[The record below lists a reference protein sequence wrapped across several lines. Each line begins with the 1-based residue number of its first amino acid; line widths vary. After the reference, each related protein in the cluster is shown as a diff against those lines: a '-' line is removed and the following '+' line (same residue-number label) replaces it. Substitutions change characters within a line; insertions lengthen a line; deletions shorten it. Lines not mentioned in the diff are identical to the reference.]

1 MQISEIRKKIS
12 NFAPK
17 FLNRSNTMTE
27 NARKILNTAQDYV
40 MITLGLFCYAFGFT
54 AFILPE
60 EIVIGSV
67 TGLSSLIHFWLGW
80 NVAVT
85 YYAINIILL
94 AIAFRSVGK
103 QFVLRTVIGATIAT
117 IMIGVLQPMFPKPI
131 IEQQT
136 FMNVI
141 LGAVLCGLG
150 LGVVFTH
157 NGSTG
162 GTDIIA
168 AMVAKYSTVSF
179 GRTMMYCDVLIIC
192 SSWLLF
198 HSIDKIVYGL
208 IFMVIYSVSAD
219 RVINNTRQSVQFQI
233 ISKKWQEIADNV
245 IKEAHRG
252 CTILDGTGWYTKDPV
267 KILMVMCRKH
277 ESVNIF
283 RIIKETDRE
292 AIITQSNVNG
302 VYGFGFDELK
312 VRVHNKKNDHTT
324 HHTIEDKKNTEN

>member
-1 MQISEIRKKIS
+1 MTDKTRKT
-12 NFAPK
+12 
-17 FLNRSNTMTE
+17 LNYV
-27 NARKILNTAQDYV
+27 KDYV
-40 MITLGLFCYAFGFT
+40 MITLGLLSYAFGFT

-60 EIVIGSV
+60 KIVIGSV
-67 TGLSSLIHFWLGW
+67 TGLSSLIHYWLGW
-80 NVAVT
+80 NVAMT
-85 YYAINIILL
+85 YYVINIILL
-94 AIAFRSVGK
+94 CIAFRSVGK
-103 QFVLRTVIGATIAT
+103 QFVLRTIIGATIST
-117 IMIGVLQPMFPKPI
+117 ICIGLLQPMFTAPI
-131 IEQQT
+131 VEGQP

-157 NGSTG
+157 GGSTG

-168 AMVAKYSTVSF
+168 AMVAKHSTISF

-208 IFMVIYSVSAD
+208 IFMVIYSVAAD
-219 RVINNTRQSVQFQI
+219 RVINNTRQSVQFLI
-233 ISKKWQEIADNV
+233 ISKRWQEIADNV
-245 IKEAHRG
+245 ISEAHRG
-252 CTILDGTGWYTKDPV
+252 CTILEGTGWYTKDEV
-267 KILMVMCRKH
+267 KIVMVMCRKH

-292 AIITQSNVNG
+292 AIITQSNVNS

-312 VRVHNKKNDHTT
+312 VRVHSKK
-324 HHTIEDKKNTEN
+324 TEEREQNS

>member
-1 MQISEIRKKIS
+1 MTDSTRKVIK
-12 NFAPK
+12 
-17 FLNRSNTMTE
+17 L
-27 NARKILNTAQDYV
+27 AQDYV
-40 MITLGLFCYAFGFT
+40 MITLGLFTYAFGFT

-60 EIVIGSV
+60 KIVIGSV

-80 NVAVT
+80 NVALT

-94 AIAFRSVGK
+94 CIAFRSVGK
-103 QFVLRTVIGATIAT
+103 QFVLRTIIGASIAT
-117 IMIGVLQPMFPKPI
+117 LFIGVLQPMFPEPI
-131 IEQQT
+131 VQQQT

-157 NGSTG
+157 GGSTG

-168 AMVAKYSTVSF
+168 AMVAKHSTISF

-192 SSWLLF
+192 SSYLLF

-208 IFMVIYSVSAD
+208 IYMVIYSVAAD
-219 RVINNTRQSVQFQI
+219 RVINNTRQSVQFMI
-233 ISKKWQEIADNV
+233 ISKKWQEISENI
-245 IKEAHRG
+245 IKVAHRG
-252 CTILDGTGWYTKDPV
+252 CTVLDGTGWYTKTPV
-267 KILMVMCRKH
+267 KIVMVMCRKH

-283 RIIKETDRE
+283 RIIKDTDRE

-312 VRVHNKKNDHTT
+312 VRGKAKKLPSSETV
-324 HHTIEDKKNTEN
+324 TENNTPS

>member
-1 MQISEIRKKIS
+1 
-12 NFAPK
+12 
-17 FLNRSNTMTE
+17 
-27 NARKILNTAQDYV
+27 
-40 MITLGLFCYAFGFT
+40 
-54 AFILPE
+54 
-60 EIVIGSV
+60 VIGSV
-67 TGLSSLIHFWLGW
+67 TGLSSLIHYWVGW
-80 NVAVT
+80 NVALT

-94 AIAFRSVGK
+94 CIAFRSVGK
-103 QFVLRTVIGATIAT
+103 QFVLRTIIGASISTLF
-117 IMIGVLQPMFPKPI
+117 IGVLQPMFSTPI

-168 AMVAKYSTVSF
+168 AMVAKHSTISF

-192 SSWLLF
+192 SSYLLF

-208 IFMVIYSVSAD
+208 IFMVIYSVAAD
-219 RVINNTRQSVQFQI
+219 RVINNTRQSVQFLI
-233 ISKKWQEIADNV
+233 ISKKWQQIADAINTA
-245 IKEAHRG
+245 AHRG
-252 CTILDGTGWYTKDPV
+252 CTILDGTGWYTKESV
-267 KILMVMCRKH
+267 KIIMVMCRKH

-292 AIITQSNVNG
+292 AIITQSNCNA

-312 VRVHNKKNDHTT
+312 VRVHSSKKKAVTGDTPNLPPSD
-324 HHTIEDKKNTEN
+324 NQ

>member
-1 MQISEIRKKIS
+1 
-12 NFAPK
+12 
-17 FLNRSNTMTE
+17 MTDKT
-27 NARKILNTAQDYV
+27 RKILNTAQDYV
-40 MITLGLFCYAFGFT
+40 MITLGLFFYAFGFT

-60 EIVIGSV
+60 KIVIGSV

-94 AIAFRSVGK
+94 CIAFRSVGK
-103 QFVLRTVIGATIAT
+103 QFVLRTILGASIAT
-117 IMIGVLQPMFPKPI
+117 FFIGVLQPMFPVPI
-131 IEQQT
+131 VEQQT

-150 LGVVFTH
+150 LGIVFTH

-168 AMVAKYSTVSF
+168 AMVAKYSTISF

-208 IFMVIYSVSAD
+208 IFMVIYSVAAD

-245 IKEAHRG
+245 ITEAHRG
-252 CTILDGTGWYTKDPV
+252 CTILEGTGWYTKAPV
-267 KILMVMCRKH
+267 KILLVMCRKH

-312 VRVHNKKNDHTT
+312 VRVHNKKAASKDDVKESTNNL
-324 HHTIEDKKNTEN
+324 KA

>member
-1 MQISEIRKKIS
+1 MNDK
-12 NFAPK
+12 
-17 FLNRSNTMTE
+17 T
-27 NARKILNTAQDYV
+27 RKILNTAKDYV
-40 MITLGLFCYAFGFT
+40 MITIGLFCYAFGFT

-60 EIVIGSV
+60 KIVIGSV

-103 QFVLRTVIGATIAT
+103 QFVLRTIIGASIAT
-117 IMIGVLQPMFPKPI
+117 ILIGVLQPMFPEPI
-131 IEQQT
+131 IQQQT

-141 LGAVLCGLG
+141 LGAVLCGMG
-150 LGVVFTH
+150 LGTVFTH

-208 IFMVIYSVSAD
+208 IFMVIYSVAAD

-245 IKEAHRG
+245 ISEAHRG
-252 CTILDGTGWYTKDPV
+252 CTILDGTGWYTKADV
-267 KILMVMCRKH
+267 KIVMVMCRKH

-283 RIIKETDRE
+283 RIIKQTDRE

-312 VRVHNKKNDHTT
+312 VRTRNKKKTT
-324 HHTIEDKKNTEN
+324 PAPGTQTEENPK

>member
-1 MQISEIRKKIS
+1 
-12 NFAPK
+12 
-17 FLNRSNTMTE
+17 MTE
-27 NARKILNTAQDYV
+27 KTRKVFNLAKDYV

-60 EIVIGSV
+60 KIVIGSV
-67 TGLSSLIHFWLGW
+67 TGLSSLIHFAVGW

-85 YYAINIILL
+85 YYAINIVLL

-103 QFVLRTVIGATIAT
+103 QFVLRTIIGATIST
-117 IMIGVLQPMFPKPI
+117 IFIGVLQPMFPTPI
-131 IEQQT
+131 VEQQT

-150 LGVVFTH
+150 LGTVFIH

-208 IFMVIYSVSAD
+208 IFMVIYSVTAD

-233 ISKKWQEIADNV
+233 ISKKWKEIADNV
-245 IKEAHRG
+245 ISEAHRG
-252 CTILDGTGWYTKDPV
+252 CTIMEGTGWYTKSDI
-267 KILMVMCRKH
+267 KIVMVMCRKH

-283 RIIKETDRE
+283 RIKETDRE

-312 VRVHNKKNDHTT
+312 VRVHKKPTEEHQQD
-324 HHTIEDKKNTEN
+324 NTDNPKA

>member
-1 MQISEIRKKIS
+1 MTDSTRKYIK
-12 NFAPK
+12 
-17 FLNRSNTMTE
+17 L
-27 NARKILNTAQDYV
+27 AQDYV
-40 MITLGLFCYAFGFT
+40 MITLGLFTYAFGFT

-60 EIVIGSV
+60 KIVIGSV
-67 TGLSSLIHFWLGW
+67 TGLSSLIHYWVGW
-80 NVAVT
+80 NVALT

-94 AIAFRSVGK
+94 CIAFRSVGK
-103 QFVLRTVIGATIAT
+103 QFVLRTIIGASISTLF
-117 IMIGVLQPMFPKPI
+117 IGVLQPMFPTPI

-168 AMVAKYSTVSF
+168 AMVAKHSTISF

-192 SSWLLF
+192 SSYLLF

-208 IFMVIYSVSAD
+208 IFMVIYSVAAD
-219 RVINNTRQSVQFQI
+219 RVINNTRQSVQFLI
-233 ISKKWQEIADNV
+233 ISKKWQQIADAINTA
-245 IKEAHRG
+245 AHRG
-252 CTILDGTGWYTKDPV
+252 CTILDGTGWYTKESV
-267 KILMVMCRKH
+267 KIIMVMCRKH

-292 AIITQSNVNG
+292 AIITQSNCNA

-312 VRVHNKKNDHTT
+312 VRVHSSKKKAVTGDTPNLPPSD
-324 HHTIEDKKNTEN
+324 NQ

>member
-1 MQISEIRKKIS
+1 MNDKTRK
-12 NFAPK
+12 A
-17 FLNRSNTMTE
+17 LNL
-27 NARKILNTAQDYV
+27 AKDYV
-40 MITLGLFCYAFGFT
+40 MITLGLFTYAFGFT

-60 EIVIGSV
+60 KIVIGSV

-80 NVAVT
+80 NVALT

-94 AIAFRSVGK
+94 CIAFRSVGK
-103 QFVLRTVIGATIAT
+103 QFVLLTIIGASISTFF
-117 IMIGVLQPMFPKPI
+117 IGVLQPMFPEPI
-131 IEQQT
+131 VQQQT

-157 NGSTG
+157 GGSTG

-168 AMVAKYSTVSF
+168 AMVAKHSTISF

-192 SSWLLF
+192 SSYLLF

-208 IFMVIYSVSAD
+208 IYMVIYSVAAD
-219 RVINNTRQSVQFQI
+219 RVINNTRQSVQFMI
-233 ISKKWQEIADNV
+233 ISNKWEDIASNIINV
-245 IKEAHRG
+245 AHRG
-252 CTILDGTGWYTKDPV
+252 CTILDGIGWYTKHPV
-267 KILMVMCRKH
+267 KIVLVMCRKH

-312 VRVHNKKNDHTT
+312 VRVHNKKPSEQPPQAGADNL
-324 HHTIEDKKNTEN
+324 KA

>member
-1 MQISEIRKKIS
+1 MTDSTRKYFNLAK
-12 NFAPK
+12 
-17 FLNRSNTMTE
+17 
-27 NARKILNTAQDYV
+27 DYV
-40 MITLGLFCYAFGFT
+40 MITFGLFCYAFGFT

-60 EIVIGSV
+60 KIVIGSV

-80 NVAVT
+80 NVAIT

-103 QFVLRTVIGATIAT
+103 QFVLRTIMGATIAT
-117 IMIGVLQPMFPKPI
+117 IFIGVLQPMFPTPI
-131 IEQQT
+131 VEQQT

-141 LGAVLCGLG
+141 LGAALCGIG
-150 LGVVFTH
+150 LGIVFTH

-179 GRTMMYCDVLIIC
+179 GRTMMYCDVFIIC
-192 SSWLLF
+192 SSYFLF

-208 IFMVIYSVSAD
+208 IFMLIYSVAAD

-312 VRVHNKKNDHTT
+312 VRVHNKKIDENSQLENDSN
-324 HHTIEDKKNTEN
+324 DPQQ

>member
-1 MQISEIRKKIS
+1 
-12 NFAPK
+12 
-17 FLNRSNTMTE
+17 
-27 NARKILNTAQDYV
+27 
-40 MITLGLFCYAFGFT
+40 MITFGLFCYAFGFT

-67 TGLSSLIHFWLGW
+67 TGLSSLIHFALGW

-85 YYAINIILL
+85 YYVINIILL

-103 QFVLRTVIGATIAT
+103 QFVLRTIIGATIST
-117 IMIGVLQPMFPKPI
+117 IFIGTLQPMFPTPI

-150 LGVVFTH
+150 LGTVFTH

-168 AMVAKYSTVSF
+168 AMVAKYSTISF

-208 IFMVIYSVSAD
+208 IFMVIYSVAAD
-219 RVINNTRQSVQFQI
+219 RVINNTRQSVQFLI
-233 ISKKWQEIADNV
+233 ISKKWKEIADNI

-252 CTILDGTGWYTKDPV
+252 CTVLDGTGWYTKAAV
-267 KILMVMCRKH
+267 KIVMVMCRKH
-277 ESVNIF
+277 ESVHIF

-292 AIITQSNVNG
+292 AIITQSNVNS

-312 VRVHNKKNDHTT
+312 VRIHNKKNATDAS
-324 HHTIEDKKNTEN
+324 IDQNSGNPPISE

>member
-1 MQISEIRKKIS
+1 
-12 NFAPK
+12 
-17 FLNRSNTMTE
+17 MTE
-27 NARKILNTAQDYV
+27 KTRKILNTAKDYV
-40 MITLGLFCYAFGFT
+40 MITLGLFSYAFGFT

-60 EIVIGSV
+60 KIVIGSV
-67 TGLSSLIHFWLGW
+67 TGLSSLIHFAVGW

-85 YYAINIILL
+85 YYVINIILL

-103 QFVLRTVIGATIAT
+103 QFVLRTIIGATIST
-117 IMIGVLQPMFPKPI
+117 IFIGVLQPMFPTPI
-131 IEQQT
+131 VEQQT

-150 LGVVFTH
+150 LGTVFTH

-208 IFMVIYSVSAD
+208 IFMVIYSVAAD

-233 ISKKWQEIADNV
+233 ISKKWKEIADN
-245 IKEAHRG
+245 IIQEAHRG
-252 CTILDGTGWYTKDPV
+252 CTVLEGTGWYTKTDV

-277 ESVNIF
+277 ESVHIF

-302 VYGFGFDELK
+302 VYGFGFDEMK
-312 VRVHNKKNDHTT
+312 VRVHNKKNDA
-324 HHTIEDKKNTEN
+324 EAPSAEQEPNES

>member
-1 MQISEIRKKIS
+1 
-12 NFAPK
+12 
-17 FLNRSNTMTE
+17 
-27 NARKILNTAQDYV
+27 
-40 MITLGLFCYAFGFT
+40 
-54 AFILPE
+54 
-60 EIVIGSV
+60 
-67 TGLSSLIHFWLGW
+67 
-80 NVAVT
+80 
-85 YYAINIILL
+85 
-94 AIAFRSVGK
+94 
-103 QFVLRTVIGATIAT
+103 
-117 IMIGVLQPMFPKPI
+117 MFPTPI

-208 IFMVIYSVSAD
+208 IFMVIYSVAAD

-233 ISKKWQEIADNV
+233 ISKKWQEIADNI

-252 CTILDGTGWYTKDPV
+252 CTILEGTGWYTKDAV
-267 KILMVMCRKH
+267 KIVMVMCRKH
-277 ESVNIF
+277 ESIHIF
-283 RIIKETDRE
+283 RIIKATDRE

-312 VRVHNKKNDHTT
+312 VRVHNKKTNEQTAPDNS
-324 HHTIEDKKNTEN
+324 DNLKA

>member
-1 MQISEIRKKIS
+1 
-12 NFAPK
+12 
-17 FLNRSNTMTE
+17 MTE
-27 NARKILNTAQDYV
+27 KTRKVFNLAKDYV
-40 MITLGLFCYAFGFT
+40 MITFGLLCYAFGFT

-60 EIVIGSV
+60 KIVIGSV

-80 NVAVT
+80 NVAAT
-85 YYAINIILL
+85 YYVINIILL

-103 QFVLRTVIGATIAT
+103 QFVLRTIIGATIST
-117 IMIGVLQPMFPKPI
+117 LFIGILQPMFPTPI
-131 IEQQT
+131 VEQQT

-141 LGAVLCGLG
+141 LGAVLCGFG
-150 LGVVFTH
+150 LGIVFTH

-179 GRTMMYCDVLIIC
+179 GRTMMYCDVMIIS

-208 IFMVIYSVSAD
+208 IFMVIYSVAAD

-245 IKEAHRG
+245 IQEAHRG
-252 CTILDGTGWYTKDPV
+252 CTILEGTGWYTKDEV
-267 KILMVMCRKH
+267 KIVMVMCRKH

-312 VRVHNKKNDHTT
+312 VRVHSKKAHEE
-324 HHTIEDKKNTEN
+324 HKQEDTNNLKA

>member
-1 MQISEIRKKIS
+1 
-12 NFAPK
+12 
-17 FLNRSNTMTE
+17 
-27 NARKILNTAQDYV
+27 
-40 MITLGLFCYAFGFT
+40 MITFGLFLYAFGFT

-60 EIVIGSV
+60 KIVIGSV

-94 AIAFRSVGK
+94 CIAFHSVGK

-117 IMIGVLQPMFPKPI
+117 ILIGVLQPMFPTPI
-131 IEQQT
+131 IAQQT

-141 LGAVLCGLG
+141 LGAVLCGFG
-150 LGVVFTH
+150 LGIVFTH

-208 IFMVIYSVSAD
+208 IFMVIYSVAAD

-233 ISKKWQEIADNV
+233 ISKKWQKIADNV

-267 KILMVMCRKH
+267 KIVMVMCRKH
-277 ESVNIF
+277 ECVNIF

-312 VRVHNKKNDHTT
+312 VRIHSKKNNSKHDDTA
-324 HHTIEDKKNTEN
+324 KS

>member
-1 MQISEIRKKIS
+1 MTDKTKK
-12 NFAPK
+12 A
-17 FLNRSNTMTE
+17 L
-27 NARKILNTAQDYV
+27 KIAQDYV
-40 MITLGLFCYAFGFT
+40 MITLGLFTYAFGFT

-60 EIVIGSV
+60 KIVIGSV

-80 NVAVT
+80 NVALT

-94 AIAFRSVGK
+94 CIAFRSVGK
-103 QFVLRTVIGATIAT
+103 QFVLRTIIGASIAT
-117 IMIGVLQPMFPKPI
+117 VFIGVLQPMFSTPI

-168 AMVAKYSTVSF
+168 AMVAKHSTISF

-192 SSWLLF
+192 SSYLLF

-208 IFMVIYSVSAD
+208 IYMVIYSVAAD
-219 RVINNTRQSVQFQI
+219 RVINNTRQSVQFLI
-233 ISKKWQEIADNV
+233 ISKKWQQIADAINTA
-245 IKEAHRG
+245 AHRG
-252 CTILDGTGWYTKDPV
+252 CTILDGTGWYTKESV
-267 KILMVMCRKH
+267 KIIMVMCRKH

-292 AIITQSNVNG
+292 AIITQSNCNA

-312 VRVHNKKNDHTT
+312 VRVHSSKKKAVTGDTPNLPPSD
-324 HHTIEDKKNTEN
+324 NQ

>member
-1 MQISEIRKKIS
+1 
-12 NFAPK
+12 
-17 FLNRSNTMTE
+17 MTE
-27 NARKILNTAQDYV
+27 KTRKILNTAKDYV

-60 EIVIGSV
+60 KIVIGSV
-67 TGLSSLIHFWLGW
+67 TGLSSLIHFAVGW

-85 YYAINIILL
+85 YYVINIILL

-103 QFVLRTVIGATIAT
+103 QFVLRTIIGATIST
-117 IMIGVLQPMFPKPI
+117 IFIGVLQPMFPTPI
-131 IEQQT
+131 VEQQT

-150 LGVVFTH
+150 LGTVFTH

-208 IFMVIYSVSAD
+208 IFMVIYSVAAD

-233 ISKKWQEIADNV
+233 ISKKWKEIADN
-245 IKEAHRG
+245 IIQEAHRG
-252 CTILDGTGWYTKDPV
+252 CTVLEGTGWYTKTDV

-277 ESVNIF
+277 ESVHIF

-312 VRVHNKKNDHTT
+312 VRIHNKKNSQDDNTSV
-324 HHTIEDKKNTEN
+324 KNEISTEA

>member
-1 MQISEIRKKIS
+1 MTDTTRKYF
-12 NFAPK
+12 N
-17 FLNRSNTMTE
+17 L
-27 NARKILNTAQDYV
+27 AQDYV
-40 MITLGLFCYAFGFT
+40 MITFGLLCYAFGFT

-60 EIVIGSV
+60 KIVIGSV

-80 NVAVT
+80 NVAIT

-94 AIAFRSVGK
+94 CIAFHSVGK

-117 IMIGVLQPMFPKPI
+117 IMIGVLQPMFSTPI

-141 LGAVLCGLG
+141 LGAVLCGFG
-150 LGVVFTH
+150 LGIVFTH

-192 SSWLLF
+192 SSYLLF

-208 IFMVIYSVSAD
+208 IFMVIYSVAAD
-219 RVINNTRQSVQFQI
+219 RVINNTRQSVQFLI
-233 ISKKWQEIADNV
+233 ISKKWKEIADN
-245 IKEAHRG
+245 IIQEAHRG
-252 CTILDGTGWYTKDPV
+252 CTILEGTGWYTKDHV
-267 KILMVMCRKH
+267 KIVIVMCRKH

-302 VYGFGFDELK
+302 VYGTGFDELK
-312 VRVHNKKNDHTT
+312 VRIKKNREHHDHNEQAT
-324 HHTIEDKKNTEN
+324 NA

>member
-1 MQISEIRKKIS
+1 MTDKTRKTL
-12 NFAPK
+12 NFVK
-17 FLNRSNTMTE
+17 
-27 NARKILNTAQDYV
+27 DYV
-40 MITLGLFCYAFGFT
+40 MITLGLFTYAFGFT

-60 EIVIGSV
+60 KMVIGSV
-67 TGLSSLIHFWLGW
+67 TGLSSLIHYWLGW

-85 YYAINIILL
+85 YYVINIILL
-94 AIAFRSVGK
+94 CIAFRSVGK
-103 QFVLRTVIGATIAT
+103 QFVLRTIIGATIST
-117 IMIGVLQPMFPKPI
+117 ICIGFLQPMFPTPI
-131 IEQQT
+131 VEGQP

-157 NGSTG
+157 GGSTG

-168 AMVAKYSTVSF
+168 AMVAKHSTISF

-208 IFMVIYSVSAD
+208 IFMVIYSVAAD
-219 RVINNTRQSVQFQI
+219 RVINNTRQSVQFMI
-233 ISKKWQEIADNV
+233 ISKKWKEIADNV
-245 IKEAHRG
+245 ISEAHRG
-252 CTILDGTGWYTKDPV
+252 CTILDGTGWYTKDNV
-267 KILMVMCRKH
+267 KIVMVMCRKH

-283 RIIKETDRE
+283 RIIKETDRG
-292 AIITQSNVNG
+292 AIITQSNVNS

-312 VRVHNKKNDHTT
+312 VRVHNKKEQSQEQDQSTT
-324 HHTIEDKKNTEN
+324 D

>member
-1 MQISEIRKKIS
+1 
-12 NFAPK
+12 
-17 FLNRSNTMTE
+17 MTE
-27 NARKILNTAQDYV
+27 KTRKVFNLAKDYV
-40 MITLGLFCYAFGFT
+40 MITFGLLCYAFGFT

-60 EIVIGSV
+60 KIVIGSV

-80 NVAVT
+80 NVAAT
-85 YYAINIILL
+85 YYVINIILL

-103 QFVLRTVIGATIAT
+103 QFVLRTIIGASISTLF
-117 IMIGVLQPMFPKPI
+117 IGILQPMFPTPI
-131 IEQQT
+131 VEQQT

-141 LGAVLCGLG
+141 LGAVLCGFG
-150 LGVVFTH
+150 LGIVFTH

-179 GRTMMYCDVLIIC
+179 GRTMMYCDVMIIC

-208 IFMVIYSVSAD
+208 IFMVIYSVTAD

-233 ISKKWQEIADNV
+233 ISKKWKEIADNV
-245 IKEAHRG
+245 ITEAHRG
-252 CTILDGTGWYTKDPV
+252 CTIMDGTGWYTKANI
-267 KILMVMCRKH
+267 KIVMVMCRKH

-312 VRVHNKKNDHTT
+312 VRVHTKKDNNEQTQDPT
-324 HHTIEDKKNTEN
+324 DNLKA

>member
-1 MQISEIRKKIS
+1 MTDKTRKVFNLAK
-12 NFAPK
+12 
-17 FLNRSNTMTE
+17 
-27 NARKILNTAQDYV
+27 DYV
-40 MITLGLFCYAFGFT
+40 MITFGLLCYAFGFT

-60 EIVIGSV
+60 KIVIGSV

-80 NVAVT
+80 NVAAT
-85 YYAINIILL
+85 YYVINIILL

-103 QFVLRTVIGATIAT
+103 QFVLRTIIGATIST
-117 IMIGVLQPMFPKPI
+117 LFIGFLQPMFPTPI
-131 IEQQT
+131 VEQQT

-150 LGVVFTH
+150 LGIVFTH

-208 IFMVIYSVSAD
+208 IFMVIYSVAAD
-219 RVINNTRQSVQFQI
+219 RVINSTRQSVQFQI

-245 IKEAHRG
+245 IAEAHRG
-252 CTILDGTGWYTKDPV
+252 CTIMEATGWYTKANV
-267 KILMVMCRKH
+267 KIVMVMCRKH

-283 RIIKETDRE
+283 RIIKEIDRE

-312 VRVHNKKNDHTT
+312 VRVHSKKP
-324 HHTIEDKKNTEN
+324 TEQLPQESTDNLKA

>member
-1 MQISEIRKKIS
+1 
-12 NFAPK
+12 
-17 FLNRSNTMTE
+17 MTE
-27 NARKILNTAQDYV
+27 STKKYLNLAKDYV

-60 EIVIGSV
+60 KIVIGSV
-67 TGLSSLIHFWLGW
+67 TGLSSLIHFWSGL
-80 NVAVT
+80 NVAAT
-85 YYAINIILL
+85 YYTINIILL
-94 AIAFRSVGK
+94 VIAFRSVGK
-103 QFVLRTVIGATIAT
+103 QFVLRTIMGATIAT
-117 IMIGVLQPMFPKPI
+117 IFIGVLQPLFPTPI

-157 NGSTG
+157 GGSTG

-208 IFMVIYSVSAD
+208 IFMVIYSVMAD
-219 RVINNTRQSVQFQI
+219 RVINNTRQSVQFLI
-233 ISKKWQEIADNV
+233 ISKKWQEIADNIIAV
-245 IKEAHRG
+245 AHRG
-252 CTILDGTGWYTKDPV
+252 CTILDGKGWYTKADV
-267 KILMVMCRKH
+267 KIVLVMCRKH

-312 VRVHNKKNDHTT
+312 VRVHNKKEPEKE
-324 HHTIEDKKNTEN
+324 TITPTEENLDTQE

>member
-1 MQISEIRKKIS
+1 MTDKTRKTL
-12 NFAPK
+12 NFVK
-17 FLNRSNTMTE
+17 
-27 NARKILNTAQDYV
+27 DYV
-40 MITLGLFCYAFGFT
+40 MITLGLFTYAFGFT

-60 EIVIGSV
+60 KIVIGSV
-67 TGLSSLIHFWLGW
+67 TGLSSLIHYWLGW

-85 YYAINIILL
+85 YYVINIILL
-94 AIAFRSVGK
+94 CIAFRSVGK
-103 QFVLRTVIGATIAT
+103 QFVLRTIIGATIST
-117 IMIGVLQPMFPKPI
+117 ICIGFLQPMFPTPI
-131 IEQQT
+131 VEGQP

-157 NGSTG
+157 GGSTG

-168 AMVAKYSTVSF
+168 AMVAKHSTISF

-208 IFMVIYSVSAD
+208 IFMVIYSVAAD
-219 RVINNTRQSVQFQI
+219 RVINNTRQSVQFMI
-233 ISKKWQEIADNV
+233 ISKKWKEIADNV
-245 IKEAHRG
+245 ISEAHRG
-252 CTILDGTGWYTKDPV
+252 CTILDGTGWYTKDNV
-267 KILMVMCRKH
+267 KIVMVMCRKH

-292 AIITQSNVNG
+292 AIITQSNVNS

-312 VRVHNKKNDHTT
+312 VRVHNKKEQSQEQDQSTT
-324 HHTIEDKKNTEN
+324 D

>member
-1 MQISEIRKKIS
+1 MTDKTRKALK
-12 NFAPK
+12 
-17 FLNRSNTMTE
+17 MV
-27 NARKILNTAQDYV
+27 QDYV
-40 MITLGLFCYAFGFT
+40 MITLGLFTYAFGFT

-60 EIVIGSV
+60 KIVIGSV

-80 NVAVT
+80 NVALT

-94 AIAFRSVGK
+94 CIAFRSVGK
-103 QFVLRTVIGATIAT
+103 QFVLRTIIGASIAT
-117 IMIGVLQPMFPKPI
+117 CFIGVLQPMFPTPI

-168 AMVAKYSTVSF
+168 AMVAKHRTVSF

-192 SSWLLF
+192 SSYLLF

-208 IFMVIYSVSAD
+208 IYMVIYSVAAD
-219 RVINNTRQSVQFQI
+219 RVINNTRQSVQFLI
-233 ISKKWQEIADNV
+233 ISKKWQEIADNINHV
-245 IKEAHRG
+245 AHRG

-267 KILMVMCRKH
+267 KIVMVMCRKH

-283 RIIKETDRE
+283 RIIKDTDNE
-292 AIITQSNVNG
+292 AIITQSNCNS

-312 VRVHNKKNDHTT
+312 VRGHSKKNQAIDAVADQKQ
-324 HHTIEDKKNTEN
+324 E

>member
-1 MQISEIRKKIS
+1 MTDKTKKSI
-12 NFAPK
+12 K
-17 FLNRSNTMTE
+17 L
-27 NARKILNTAQDYV
+27 AQDYV

-60 EIVIGSV
+60 KIVIGSV
-67 TGLSSLIHFWLGW
+67 TGLSSLIHFWTGA

-85 YYAINIILL
+85 YYVINIILL

-103 QFVLRTVIGATIAT
+103 QFVLRTIIGATIST
-117 IMIGVLQPMFPKPI
+117 IFIGLLQPLFPTPI

-141 LGAVLCGLG
+141 LGAALCGIG
-150 LGVVFTH
+150 LGTVFSH
-157 NGSTG
+157 GGSTG

-208 IFMVIYSVSAD
+208 IFMVIYSVTAD
-219 RVINNTRQSVQFQI
+219 RVINNTRQNVQFLI
-233 ISKKWQEIADNV
+233 ISKKWEEIADSIIAV
-245 IKEAHRG
+245 AHRG
-252 CTILDGTGWYTKDPV
+252 CTILDGKGWYTKADV
-267 KILMVMCRKH
+267 KIVLVMCRKH

-283 RIIKETDRE
+283 RIIKEIDRG

-312 VRVHNKKNDHTT
+312 VRVHNKKGDTSTPVQELPKSADNQ
-324 HHTIEDKKNTEN
+324 

>member
-1 MQISEIRKKIS
+1 
-12 NFAPK
+12 
-17 FLNRSNTMTE
+17 MTDKT
-27 NARKILNTAQDYV
+27 RKILNTAQDYV

-60 EIVIGSV
+60 QIVIGSV
-67 TGLSSLIHFWLGW
+67 TGLSSLIHFALGW

-85 YYAINIILL
+85 YYVINIILL

-103 QFVLRTVIGATIAT
+103 QFVLRTILGATIST
-117 IMIGVLQPMFPKPI
+117 IFIGVLQPMFPTPI
-131 IEQQT
+131 VEQQT

-150 LGVVFTH
+150 LGIVFTH
-157 NGSTG
+157 GGSTG

-168 AMVAKYSTVSF
+168 AMVAKYSTISF

-208 IFMVIYSVSAD
+208 IFMVIYSVAAD

-245 IKEAHRG
+245 ISEAHRG
-252 CTILDGTGWYTKDPV
+252 CTILEGTGWYTKTPV

-312 VRVHNKKNDHTT
+312 VRVHNKKTT
-324 HHTIEDKKNTEN
+324 EGTQADITDNVKG

>member
-1 MQISEIRKKIS
+1 
-12 NFAPK
+12 
-17 FLNRSNTMTE
+17 MTE
-27 NARKILNTAQDYV
+27 PARKYINLAKDYV
-40 MITLGLFCYAFGFT
+40 MITIGLFCYAFGFT

-60 EIVIGSV
+60 KIVIGSV

-103 QFVLRTVIGATIAT
+103 QFVLRTVIGASISTIL
-117 IMIGVLQPMFPKPI
+117 IGVLQPMFPTPM

-141 LGAVLCGLG
+141 LGAVLCGFG
-150 LGVVFTH
+150 LGIVFTH

-192 SSWLLF
+192 SSYLLF

-208 IFMVIYSVSAD
+208 IFMVIYSVTAD
-219 RVINNTRQSVQFQI
+219 RVINNTRQSVQFLI
-233 ISKKWQEIADNV
+233 ISKKWEEIANN
-245 IKEAHRG
+245 IIQEAHRG
-252 CTILDGTGWYTKDPV
+252 CTILDGIGWYTKAHV
-267 KILMVMCRKH
+267 KIVMVMCRKH

-312 VRVHNKKNDHTT
+312 VRVHKKA
-324 HHTIEDKKNTEN
+324 IEESSETDTNNL

>member
-1 MQISEIRKKIS
+1 MNDK
-12 NFAPK
+12 
-17 FLNRSNTMTE
+17 T
-27 NARKILNTAQDYV
+27 RKIFNLAKDYI
-40 MITLGLFCYAFGFT
+40 MITIGLFCYAFGFT

-60 EIVIGSV
+60 QIVIGSV

-85 YYAINIILL
+85 YYVINIILL
-94 AIAFRSVGK
+94 GIAFRSVGK
-103 QFVLRTVIGATIAT
+103 QFVLRTIIGASIAT
-117 IMIGVLQPMFPKPI
+117 FFIGLLQPMFPVPI
-131 IEQQT
+131 VEQQT

-150 LGVVFTH
+150 LGTVFTH

-168 AMVAKYSTVSF
+168 AMVAKYSTISF

-208 IFMVIYSVSAD
+208 IFMVIYSVAAD

-245 IKEAHRG
+245 ISEAHRG
-252 CTILDGTGWYTKDPV
+252 CTILEGTGWYTKDPV
-267 KILMVMCRKH
+267 KILLVMCRKH

-312 VRVHNKKNDHTT
+312 VRVHNKKVTNHEADTNST
-324 HHTIEDKKNTEN
+324 NNMKG

>member
-1 MQISEIRKKIS
+1 
-12 NFAPK
+12 
-17 FLNRSNTMTE
+17 MTE
-27 NARKILNTAQDYV
+27 KTRKGINLAKDYV

-60 EIVIGSV
+60 KIVIGSV
-67 TGLSSLIHFWLGW
+67 TGLSSLIQFAVGW

-103 QFVLRTVIGATIAT
+103 QFVLRTIIGATIST
-117 IMIGVLQPMFPKPI
+117 IFIGVLQPMFPTPI
-131 IEQQT
+131 VEQQT

-208 IFMVIYSVSAD
+208 IFMVIYSVTAD

-233 ISKKWQEIADNV
+233 ISKKWQEIADN
-245 IKEAHRG
+245 IIQEAHRG
-252 CTILDGTGWYTKDPV
+252 CTIMEGTGWYTKADV
-267 KILMVMCRKH
+267 KIVMVMCRKH
-277 ESVNIF
+277 ESVHIF
-283 RIIKETDRE
+283 RIIKQTDRE

-312 VRVHNKKNDHTT
+312 VRVHN
-324 HHTIEDKKNTEN
+324 DKKATEQPTQDTSDNLKA

>member
-1 MQISEIRKKIS
+1 
-12 NFAPK
+12 
-17 FLNRSNTMTE
+17 
-27 NARKILNTAQDYV
+27 
-40 MITLGLFCYAFGFT
+40 MITLGLFTYAFGFT

-60 EIVIGSV
+60 KIVIGSV
-67 TGLSSLIHFWLGW
+67 TGLSSLIHYWVGW
-80 NVAVT
+80 NVALT

-94 AIAFRSVGK
+94 CIAFRSVGK
-103 QFVLRTVIGATIAT
+103 QFVLRTIIGASISTLF
-117 IMIGVLQPMFPKPI
+117 IGVLQPMFPTPI

-168 AMVAKYSTVSF
+168 AMVAKHSTISF

-192 SSWLLF
+192 SSYLLF

-208 IFMVIYSVSAD
+208 IFMVIYSVAAD
-219 RVINNTRQSVQFQI
+219 RVINNTRQSVQFLI
-233 ISKKWQEIADNV
+233 ISKKWQQIADAINTA
-245 IKEAHRG
+245 AHRG
-252 CTILDGTGWYTKDPV
+252 CTILDGTGWYTKESV
-267 KILMVMCRKH
+267 KIIMVMCRKH

-292 AIITQSNVNG
+292 AIITQSNCNA

-312 VRVHNKKNDHTT
+312 VRVHSSKKKAVTGDTPNWPPSD
-324 HHTIEDKKNTEN
+324 NQ

>member
-1 MQISEIRKKIS
+1 MTDSTRKYIK
-12 NFAPK
+12 
-17 FLNRSNTMTE
+17 L
-27 NARKILNTAQDYV
+27 AQDYV
-40 MITLGLFCYAFGFT
+40 MITLGLFTYAFGFT

-60 EIVIGSV
+60 KIVIGSV
-67 TGLSSLIHFWLGW
+67 TGLSSLIHYWVGW
-80 NVAVT
+80 NVALT

-94 AIAFRSVGK
+94 CIAFRSVGK
-103 QFVLRTVIGATIAT
+103 QFVLRTIIGASISTLF
-117 IMIGVLQPMFPKPI
+117 IGVLQPMFPQPI
-131 IEQQT
+131 VEQQT

-157 NGSTG
+157 GGSTG

-168 AMVAKYSTVSF
+168 AMVAKHSTISF

-192 SSWLLF
+192 SSYLLF

-208 IFMVIYSVSAD
+208 IFMVIYSVAAD
-219 RVINNTRQSVQFQI
+219 RVINNTRQSVQFMI
-233 ISKKWQEIADNV
+233 ISKKWKEIADNV
-245 IKEAHRG
+245 ISEAHRG
-252 CTILDGTGWYTKDPV
+252 CTILDGIGWYTKDAV
-267 KILMVMCRKH
+267 KIVMVMCRKH

-283 RIIKETDRE
+283 RIIKETDHE

-312 VRVHNKKNDHTT
+312 VRVHNKKATET
-324 HHTIEDKKNTEN
+324 ETITETSSDE

>member
-1 MQISEIRKKIS
+1 MTDKTKKSI
-12 NFAPK
+12 K
-17 FLNRSNTMTE
+17 L
-27 NARKILNTAQDYV
+27 AQDYV

-60 EIVIGSV
+60 KIVIGSV
-67 TGLSSLIHFWLGW
+67 TGLSSLIHFWTGA

-85 YYAINIILL
+85 YYVINIILL

-103 QFVLRTVIGATIAT
+103 QFVLRTIIGATIST
-117 IMIGVLQPMFPKPI
+117 IFIGLLQPLFPTPI

-150 LGVVFTH
+150 LGTVFSH
-157 NGSTG
+157 GGSTG

-208 IFMVIYSVSAD
+208 IFMVIYSVTAD
-219 RVINNTRQSVQFQI
+219 RVINNTRQNVQFLI
-233 ISKKWQEIADNV
+233 ISKKWEEIADSIIAV
-245 IKEAHRG
+245 AHRG
-252 CTILDGTGWYTKDPV
+252 CTILDGKGWYTKDAV
-267 KILMVMCRKH
+267 KIVLVMCRKH

-283 RIIKETDRE
+283 RIIKEIDRG

-312 VRVHNKKNDHTT
+312 VRVHNKKGDDSTPVQ
-324 HHTIEDKKNTEN
+324 ELPENTPEE

>member
-1 MQISEIRKKIS
+1 
-12 NFAPK
+12 
-17 FLNRSNTMTE
+17 MTDKT
-27 NARKILNTAQDYV
+27 RKILNTTKDYV
-40 MITLGLFCYAFGFT
+40 RITLGLFCYAFGFT

-60 EIVIGSV
+60 QIVIGSV
-67 TGLSSLIHFWLGW
+67 TGLSALIHYWLGW

-85 YYAINIILL
+85 YYVINIILL
-94 AIAFRSVGK
+94 CIAFRSVGK
-103 QFVLRTVIGATIAT
+103 QFVLRTIIGATIST
-117 IMIGVLQPMFPKPI
+117 IFIGFLQPMFTAPI
-131 IEQQT
+131 VEGQP

-150 LGVVFTH
+150 LGTVFTH
-157 NGSTG
+157 GGSTG

-168 AMVAKYSTVSF
+168 AMVAKYSTISF

-198 HSIDKIVYGL
+198 LSIDKIVYGL
-208 IFMVIYSVSAD
+208 IFMVIYSVAAD

-245 IKEAHRG
+245 ISEAHRG
-252 CTILDGTGWYTKDPV
+252 CTILEGTGWYTKTDV
-267 KILMVMCRKH
+267 KIVMVMCRKH

-312 VRVHNKKNDHTT
+312 VRVHNKKEHEEPVQETT
-324 HHTIEDKKNTEN
+324 DELKA

>member
-1 MQISEIRKKIS
+1 MTDSTRKVIK
-12 NFAPK
+12 
-17 FLNRSNTMTE
+17 L
-27 NARKILNTAQDYV
+27 AQDYV
-40 MITLGLFCYAFGFT
+40 MITLGLFTYAFGFT

-60 EIVIGSV
+60 KIVIGSV

-80 NVAVT
+80 NVALT

-94 AIAFRSVGK
+94 CIAFRSVGK
-103 QFVLRTVIGATIAT
+103 QFVLRTIIGASIAT
-117 IMIGVLQPMFPKPI
+117 LFIGVLQPMFPEPI
-131 IEQQT
+131 VQQQT

-157 NGSTG
+157 GGSTG

-168 AMVAKYSTVSF
+168 AMVAKHSTISF

-192 SSWLLF
+192 SSYLLF

-208 IFMVIYSVSAD
+208 IYMVIYSVAAD
-219 RVINNTRQSVQFQI
+219 RVINNTRQSVQFMI
-233 ISKKWQEIADNV
+233 ISKKWQEISENI
-245 IKEAHRG
+245 IKVAHRG
-252 CTILDGTGWYTKDPV
+252 CTVLDGTGWYTKTPV
-267 KILMVMCRKH
+267 KIVMVMCRKH

-283 RIIKETDRE
+283 RIIKDTDRE

-312 VRVHNKKNDHTT
+312 VRGKAKKLASSETV
-324 HHTIEDKKNTEN
+324 TENNTPS